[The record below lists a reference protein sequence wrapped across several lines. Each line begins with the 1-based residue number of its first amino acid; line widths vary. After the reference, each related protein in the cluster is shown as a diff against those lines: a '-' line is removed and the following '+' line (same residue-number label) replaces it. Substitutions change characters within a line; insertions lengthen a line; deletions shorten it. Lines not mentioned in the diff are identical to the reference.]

1 MGINKKQTLEK
12 LYAFRGMDKY
22 ATFGKAQT
30 GIIHSPDDQQDVI
43 SNILDECCKHLAIEI
58 ESTTRP
64 AKSSLK
70 EIIITHMD
78 KIMHAPV
85 NTENKDFGYH
95 LCWFLAEKAGVDLWR
110 NSDTKV
116 WGYWSVNDN
125 MVKTVT
131 RVRKRKTA

>member
-64 AKSSLK
+64 VKSSLK
-70 EIIITHMD
+70 EIIVTHMD
-78 KIMHAPV
+78 KIMQAPV

-110 NSDTKV
+110 NSNTKV
-116 WGYWSVNDN
+116 WGYWSVDDN
-125 MVKTVT
+125 KVKTVT